1 VIERRIWETLTTS
14 YVAETIT
21 DSIAGPVPKKDP
33 VNSGHSTRLHSAGA
47 PSLVRAGGRP
57 AEVVAFEESVTEF
70 FLEAA
75 VLLGIPKSVATIY
88 GICFASAEPLSFS
101 DVRNRVDLSAGSI
114 SQGIRI
120 LREVGALK
128 VVTAP
133 LDRREF
139 FTPDMELRKLIL
151 RYVEQRVEKQL
162 SSGRGRLQAVAKSI
176 PPGGNES
183 GTTLRDRLNALQG
196 WHNKA
201 RSLVPIVKAAVKLT

>member
-1 VIERRIWETLTTS
+1 MPPTS
-14 YVAETIT
+14 VELNH
-21 DSIAGPVPKKDP
+21 SSVVPTAAL
-33 VNSGHSTRLHSAGA
+33 SWR
-47 PSLVRAGGRP
+47 LVRADGRP
-57 AEVVAFEESVTEF
+57 AEVVAFEESVVAF

-75 VLLGIPKSVATIY
+75 ELLGIPKSVAALY
-88 GICFASAEPLSFS
+88 GICFASAEPLCYS
-101 DVRNRVDLSAGSI
+101 DVRARLDISAGSI

-120 LREVGALK
+120 LHEVGALK

-162 SSGRGRLQAVAKSI
+162 SAGRGRLQAITKSI
-176 PPGGNES
+176 PASGNGS
-183 GTTLRDRLNALQG
+183 GKILKDRLRALQG

-201 RSLVPIVKAAVKLT
+201 RSLVPVVKAAVKLT

>member
-1 VIERRIWETLTTS
+1 M
-14 YVAETIT
+14 
-21 DSIAGPVPKKDP
+21 KKDP
-33 VNSGHSTRLHSAGA
+33 AVSGPSSLVHSAVA
-47 PSLVRAGGRP
+47 PSLVRADGRP
-57 AEVVAFEESVTEF
+57 ADVVAFEESVTAF

-75 VLLGIPKSVATIY
+75 ELLGIPKSVAAIY

-101 DVRNRVDLSAGSI
+101 DVRERLDLSAGSV

-128 VVTAP
+128 AVTAP

-139 FTPDMELRKLIL
+139 FTPDMELRKLVL

-162 SSGRGRLQAVAKSI
+162 SSGRGRLQAIAKSI
-176 PPGGNES
+176 PAGENGS
-183 GTTLRDRLNALQG
+183 GKILKDRLKALQG